1 MRRPKY
7 KSAYPSKL
15 RKVVRRKLKDP
26 YSAAHLQWVKSASDF
41 QHRDAKTQMTASIIS
56 ARMAEEAPKMKS
68 FKESLEHDHE
78 MLYHVTHSHHV
89 ESIRKHGL
97 NPMGGPSNW
106 VKAGTGER
114 YGKGEVYTFTH
125 HNDAK
130 KWAINMD
137 WAHHQQLGSGNI
149 SIIHMKH
156 PKDHPFEED
165 KNDPLEVMTRKGK
178 ALKTT
183 KRIDQSHIVHVQKFD
198 SSALKEDFEIDDELI
213 EAINEWTGEWF
224 PTYEST
230 ESALNSQWIQRQN
243 IRKNPKLKED
253 EDEEEESENIGTKTL
268 SVDKIAKKHGVDEKE
283 IERQLEKGIKVEY
296 EHTRSKKEAAQIARD
311 HLDEFPDYYDRLDKM
326 EKKAKKDMK
335 EWDEIPISHPEDSRM
350 SGVNEQA
357 THVIM
362 SRSENGFWSNKHG
375 WVYHKDDATK
385 FHPKEF
391 KGKDKLRMPMSF
403 GKDARL
409 LHKDFVP
416 QEFDESVNEMASMSV
431 GSGNVAGMPDADP
444 PDLTPVGLG
453 GKWKSK
459 RKKKFAGRTVFTVDP
474 GTYWK
479 AYLGKQKYEHYERYL
494 DECDIGEEI
503 RQYGRKHWDESIILQ
518 NEQTGAMIYLKYGSK

>member
-56 ARMAEEAPKMKS
+56 ARMAEEAPRMKS

-130 KWAINMD
+130 KWAMNMD

-296 EHTRSKKEAAQIARD
+296 EHTRSKKEAAEIARD

-350 SGVNEQA
+350 SGV
-357 THVIM
+357 
-362 SRSENGFWSNKHG
+362 
-375 WVYHKDDATK
+375 
-385 FHPKEF
+385 KE
-391 KGKDKLRMPMSF
+391 
-403 GKDARL
+403 
-409 LHKDFVP
+409 
-416 QEFDESVNEMASMSV
+416 EASMSV
-431 GSGNVAGMPDADP
+431 GAGVVAGMPAADP

-453 GKWKSK
+453 GKWKQK

-503 RQYGRKHWDESIILQ
+503 RQYGRKYWDEPIILQ